1 MPKNKK
7 GRNQQEKKEQQIT
20 NLNDVDNSK
29 LNEKEIENDTQDY
42 GSQENNVQI
51 AIQEMV
57 NLSSGESED
66 MLCKRKY
73 FNRLKEFKY
82 NRETCKKKLDKRE
95 KSQREHHSNES
106 FSDASDTSSA
116 DISNTSDDSIGTPE
130 HPEMM
135 FYEKNKCGIRYKK
148 LNYHAVERQIDKF
161 YLDENHRYSSALDI
175 LASYL
180 KGQKY
185 IYMESKFHC
194 DKYLNQLMMP
204 ATMLSAIATVMSST
218 VGKWEYGPFTLAC
231 TNAIVGFLL
240 ALVNYFKLDA
250 QSEAHK
256 TSAHQYDKLQSS
268 MEFTSG
274 SVLLFRSIDNDD
286 VAARD
291 ALEKEMKEKLEAV
304 EKKVN
309 EIKETNQFIIPRE
322 IRYRYPVI
330 YNTNIFAII
339 KKIEDY
345 RKKTITNLKNV
356 KNEIR
361 FYNALQKSNNYSLS
375 PQHTLRLN
383 NLFEKKKRYTNEIL
397 ILKSAFSTIDQ
408 MFRQDIINAEI
419 IHKRW
424 CCCGN
429 REKLTDPEKVNNFL
443 YMLMNPFPQVPVCDE
458 GEEEC
463 ASAFEDGPKINDV
476 HVTVKPE
483 LLQNR
488 KMCGEKKTKKR
499 NCTCIIS

>member
-1 MPKNKK
+1 MSRNDDKNSEQKKNIRIDNIEITESKPLDMLIQDLRNSGDENVEKYFLLTKHFNRWKNKI
-7 GRNQQEKKEQQIT
+7 N
-20 NLNDVDNSK
+20 
-29 LNEKEIENDTQDY
+29 
-42 GSQENNVQI
+42 
-51 AIQEMV
+51 
-57 NLSSGESED
+57 
-66 MLCKRKY
+66 
-73 FNRLKEFKY
+73 
-82 NRETCKKKLDKRE
+82 KKKRFSDR
-95 KSQREHHSNES
+95 SSNES
-106 FSDASDTSSA
+106 LSDTN
-116 DISNTSDDSIGTPE
+116 SNDLSNASDDSIGTPE
-130 HPEMM
+130 REEIE
-135 FYEKNKCGIRYKK
+135 FYEKNRCTVHFKK
-148 LNYHAVERQIDKF
+148 LNYHAVEREINKF

-274 SVLLFRSIDNDD
+274 SVLLFRSIDEHDEE
-286 VAARD
+286 ARN

-322 IRYRYPVI
+322 IRYRYPII

-361 FYNALQKSNNYSLS
+361 FYNALQRSNNYNLS
-375 PQHTLRLN
+375 NHDTLKINR
-383 NLFEKKKRYTNEIL
+383 LFEKKKKYTNEIL
-397 ILKSAFSTIDQ
+397 VLKSAFSTIDQ
-408 MFRQDIINAEI
+408 MFRQDIVNADI
-419 IHKRW
+419 IDKQI
-424 CCCGN
+424 CCCGK
-429 REKLTDPEKVNNFL
+429 RKKLLDPEKVNNFL
-443 YMLMNPFPQVPVCDE
+443 YNLMYPFPEVPVCDNDDFHE
-458 GEEEC
+458 N
-463 ASAFEDGPKINDV
+463 SIKDLHVKINPNAMSIDKYNKSLNSSGSLSV
-476 HVTVKPE
+476 PK
-483 LLQNR
+483 R
-488 KMCGEKKTKKR
+488 KKTIC
-499 NCTCIIS
+499 NIS

>member
-1 MPKNKK
+1 MDERENSDDNIKIDNV
-7 GRNQQEKKEQQIT
+7 ELTET
-20 NLNDVDNSK
+20 DNS
-29 LNEKEIENDTQDY
+29 
-42 GSQENNVQI
+42 
-51 AIQEMV
+51 AIDLVVSEV
-57 NLSSGESED
+57 IGNKSGLTPNYLIST
-66 MLCKRKY
+66 RY
-73 FNRLKEFKY
+73 FNRWKHFTKE
-82 NRETCKKKLDKRE
+82 KKTKEIKHHVEKFSE
-95 KSQREHHSNES
+95 KSSNES
-106 FSDASDTSSA
+106 LSDTNSN

-130 HPEMM
+130 KEEIE
-135 FYEKNKCGIRYKK
+135 FYQKNQCGVHFKK
-148 LNYHAVERQIDKF
+148 LNYHAVERQINKF

-274 SVLLFRSIDNDD
+274 SVLLFRSIDNED
-286 VAARD
+286 VNARN

-361 FYNALQKSNNYSLS
+361 FYNALQRSNNYNLS
-375 PQHTLRLN
+375 SKDTLRIN
-383 NLFEKKKRYTNEIL
+383 GLFERKKKYTNEIL

-408 MFRQDIINAEI
+408 MFRQDILNAEI
-419 IHKRW
+419 IDKRW
-424 CCCGN
+424 CGCGSN
-429 REKLTDPEKVNNFL
+429 EKLTDPEKVNKFL
-443 YMLMNPFPQVPVCDE
+443 YSLMYPFPEVPACDKDE
-458 GEEEC
+458 HN
-463 ASAFEDGPKINDV
+463 NDSPIKDF
-476 HVTVKPE
+476 HLNIKPG
-483 LLQNR
+483 LLGSGKKCSER
-488 KMCGEKKTKKR
+488 KGKR
-499 NCTCIIS
+499 KYCIIS